1 MVLLVN
7 KLISEA
13 RCPKCGRLLFK
24 YNGGVFHL
32 LLFTQGVELR
42 RGDSVCKCSKC
53 RKSILVRHKSIA

>member
-1 MVLLVN
+1 MMLLVN

-13 RCPKCGRLLFK
+13 RCPKCDRLLFK
-24 YNGGVFHL
+24 YIGGIFHL
-32 LLFTQGVELR
+32 SLFSQNIELH